1 MYAVEIST
9 LPQIAPFICFNNY
22 NSKSNKSSTL
32 DIVRAPLTEL
42 VCVLQYF
49 SWHLLISSTSDS
61 DHTVI
66 KILKGIHISLLESY
80 RYLGCLTAE
89 FNVRLFKSCTT

>member
-1 MYAVEIST
+1 MYAVETST

-42 VCVLQYF
+42 VCEISGLQ
-49 SWHLLISSTSDS
+49 SISSTSVG
-61 DHTVI
+61 T
-66 KILKGIHISLLESY
+66 Y
-80 RYLGCLTAE
+80 
-89 FNVRLFKSCTT
+89 